1 MPSVCVPSAGHRP
14 GPALDEQP
22 NAGPYLVS
30 MLPQYPQI
38 GGWGVLR
45 LQRELCYPQPDR
57 KERSEVVTLSRGV
70 IPMPF
75 SEGEVLT
82 LGTRAKKPE
91 RKYTCHPGLS
101 LSPNRAILSGEV
113 IQVAG

>member
-38 GGWGVLR
+38 GVGGVLR

-91 RKYTCHPGLS
+91 RKCTCHPGLS